1 MQSYRL
7 STNLKSGL
15 VLFAVL
21 IAVASLWYTSRLVD
35 QLRAREFTAIEIW
48 AEAMGAITK
57 TQTENIN
64 PHQPDFQELLVLLDA
79 LGTGQAVET
88 PSPEQ
93 LSAYKAAIRWAQGMP
108 PPGETSFIANSIV
121 LREDFTFTIP
131 SIVSDSAGPMMWRN
145 LPVSEAL
152 PSREDSLQ
160 AMAQLARYQ
169 EEMDAMNEPIP
180 IEVSSALLGELKQQ
194 VHFGESKLIRELR
207 IFPYVQLLFVG
218 LFIFVGYVG
227 FSYVRRS
234 EQSSLWVG
242 MAKEAAHQLGTPIS
256 SLMGW
261 TQLMKDDAMSP
272 EARQNALAE
281 VEKDISRLQRV
292 TNRFSNIGSRPQLVP
307 TSVATLIGGVTDYM
321 RQRIPQQGRRIV
333 LSEEVAPGLL
343 APLNTEL
350 FEWVIENLI
359 KNALDAL
366 HADPGIIQIRAF
378 PNNRQVFIEVEDN
391 GKGIDR
397 RQWKNVFRPGYSTK
411 KRGWG
416 LGLSLAK
423 RIVEDYH
430 GGELQLVQSK
440 INEGTVFRIVL
451 PAEAPSK

>member
-1 MQSYRL
+1 MQSYRH

-15 VLFAVL
+15 VIFAVL
-21 IAVASLWYTSRLVD
+21 IAVASLAYTSRIVD
-35 QLRAREFTAIEIW
+35 QLRARESTAVQIW

-57 TQTENIN
+57 TQAETTN
-64 PHQPDFQELLVLLDA
+64 PFLPDLQALALFLDSLETSGA
-79 LGTGQAVET
+79 RVSPSAEQMTRFRDAV
-88 PSPEQ
+88 
-93 LSAYKAAIRWAQGMP
+93 RWAQSMP
-108 PPGETSFIANSIV
+108 PAGETSFIANYIV
-121 LREDFTFTIP
+121 LREDFTYTIP

-145 LPVSEAL
+145 LPVSEQVG
-152 PSREDSLQ
+152 SGEDSAR
-160 AMAQLARYQ
+160 AMARLAEFQ
-169 EEMDAMNEPIP
+169 DEMDRLNDPIP
-180 IEVSSALLGELKQQ
+180 IEVSSESLGELRQR

-207 IFPYVQLLFVG
+207 IFPFAQLLFVG
-218 LFIFVGYVG
+218 LYIFVGYIG

-261 TQLMKDDAMSP
+261 TALMKETSLS
-272 EARQNALAE
+272 EAEQQNAIQE

-292 TNRFSNIGSRPQLVP
+292 TNRFSNIGSRPKL
-307 TSVATLIGGVTDYM
+307 VATQLADVIGGVSDYM
-321 RQRIPQQGRRIV
+321 RLRIPKQGQVITLTADV
-333 LSEEVAPGLL
+333 PANLKV
-343 APLNTEL
+343 PLNTEL

-359 KNALDAL
+359 KNALDAIQ
-366 HADPGIIQIRAF
+366 ADAGDIQVRAF
-378 PNNRQVFIEVEDN
+378 EQGDKVLIEVQDN

-430 GGELQLVQSK
+430 GGELQLLQSK
-440 INEGTVFRIVL
+440 VNEGTTFRITL
-451 PAEAPSK
+451 PAS

>member
-15 VLFAVL
+15 VIFAVL
-21 IAVASLWYTSRLVD
+21 IAVASLAYTSRLVD
-35 QLRAREFTAIEIW
+35 QLRDREFTAVQIW

-57 TQTENIN
+57 TQTETIN
-64 PHQPDFQELLVLLDA
+64 PYQPEFLELSSFLDSLYASDGGSNLSPARVLRFKE
-79 LGTGQAVET
+79 AV
-88 PSPEQ
+88 
-93 LSAYKAAIRWAQGMP
+93 RWAQGMP
-108 PPGETSFIANSIV
+108 PAGETSFIANSIV
-121 LREDFTFTIP
+121 LREELTFTIP
-131 SIVSDSAGPMMWRN
+131 SIVSDSSGPMTWRN
-145 LPVSEAL
+145 LPVSETLETRA
-152 PSREDSLQ
+152 DSVE
-160 AMAQLARYQ
+160 AMEKLARFQ
-169 EEMDAMNEPIP
+169 NEMDAINDPIP
-180 IEVSSALLGELKQQ
+180 IEVSSELLGELKQQ
-194 VHFGESKLIRELR
+194 VHFGESKLIQELR
-207 IFPYVQLLFVG
+207 IFPYAQLLFVG

-261 TQLMKDDAMSP
+261 TQLLKTDLPQTDQ
-272 EARQNALAE
+272 QNAIAE
-281 VEKDISRLQRV
+281 IEEDITRLQRV
-292 TNRFSNIGSRPQLVP
+292 ANRFSNIGSRPKLES
-307 TSVATLIGGVTDYM
+307 TSLEKVINGMADYM
-321 RQRIPQQGRRIV
+321 RQRIPKQGRKIELV
-333 LSEEVAPGLL
+333 TDVSPDLD
-343 APLNTEL
+343 APLNVEL

-366 HADPGIIQIRAF
+366 QADHGK
-378 PNNRQVFIEVEDN
+378 IEVRAYQQNNHVHVEVQDD

-416 LGLSLAK
+416 LGLSLSK

-430 GGELQLVQSK
+430 GGDLQLAHSK
-440 INEGTVFRIVL
+440 IGEGTTFRIVL
-451 PAEAPSK
+451 PVG

>member
-1 MQSYRL
+1 MQSYRH

-15 VLFAVL
+15 VIFAVL
-21 IAVASLWYTSRLVD
+21 IAVASLAYTSRIVE
-35 QLRAREFTAIEIW
+35 QLRAREFTAVEIW

-57 TQTENIN
+57 TQSETIN
-64 PHQPDFQELLVLLDA
+64 PYLPAFQELGAFLDA
-79 LGTGQAVET
+79 TSNGTLEVFPSDEQMAQFKEAV
-88 PSPEQ
+88 
-93 LSAYKAAIRWAQGMP
+93 RWAQSMP
-108 PPGETSFIANSIV
+108 PAGETSFIANSIV

-131 SIVSDSAGPMMWRN
+131 SIVSDSSGPMMWRN
-145 LPVSEAL
+145 LPVSEQL
-152 PSREDSLQ
+152 ESHEDSMS
-160 AMAQLARYQ
+160 AMKRLAEYQ
-169 EEMDAMNEPIP
+169 EEMDDMNEPIKIQVTSEP
-180 IEVSSALLGELKQQ
+180 LGELNQR

-207 IFPYVQLLFVG
+207 IFPYAQLLFVG
-218 LFIFVGYVG
+218 MFIFVGYIG

-261 TQLMKDDAMSP
+261 TELLKGDSLSSEDQ
-272 EARQNALAE
+272 QNALGE
-281 VEKDISRLQRV
+281 VEVDIARLQRV
-292 TNRFSNIGSRPQLVP
+292 ANRFSQIGSRPKLED
-307 TSVATLIGGVTDYM
+307 TSLEEVIHGMADYM
-321 RQRIPQQGRRIV
+321 RQRIPKQGRKID
-333 LSEEVAPGLL
+333 LLAEVEPGLT

-366 HADPGIIQIRAF
+366 QSDQG
-378 PNNRQVFIEVEDN
+378 FIKVKAYTHNKSVHIEIEDN
-391 GKGIDR
+391 GNGIDR

-416 LGLSLAK
+416 LGLSLSK

-430 GGELQLVQSK
+430 GGELQIAQSK
-440 INEGTVFRIVL
+440 VNEGTTFRIEL
-451 PAEAPSK
+451 PA